1 MPHSVIKR
9 WALLGLSLGVFQIV
23 VATVT
28 LESAHAASSVRL
40 SEEDFKTFEALLE
53 YYKKYPQYQSEVGG
67 GAYKFPTIDPKLLRR
82 LSADVIVA
90 RFRKFNK
97 DYRDFNQQEKV
108 LGSQVKKVEADM
120 DSMPVSD
127 TQNRS
132 LQELKRESLRGKIQ
146 QNRKI
151 LVMLSI
157 QANESVFKAI
167 ETLTPE
173 QRLVKD
179 QAERPSMPGIYGGSF
194 FERDKAKE
202 IDKLNLTPVDPEFYS
217 TQLGQKLE
225 KDLGGR
231 AQYWSY
237 DYGRDELYVKV
248 NDELGKLS
256 VFKDTSGT
264 RFIRT
269 RVGGEFMEP
278 KGRDEQVDL
287 LKAKGKF
294 LTGDGSEESLFG
306 DFPKNDPSY
315 IKEGQKPHS
324 AGDGH
329 NHDH

>member
-1 MPHSVIKR
+1 MIKR
-9 WALLGLSLGVFQIV
+9 LALLGLSLGVSQIFLGT
-23 VATVT
+23 VAPVWA
-28 LESAHAASSVRL
+28 EAARGARL
-40 SEEDFKTFEALLE
+40 TEDDFKTFEALLE
-53 YYKKYPQYQSEVGG
+53 YYKKYPQYQNEVGG
-67 GAYKFPTIDPKLLRR
+67 GTYQFPEIDSKLLRR
-82 LSADVIVA
+82 LSQDVIVA

-97 DYRDFNQQEKV
+97 DYRDFTQQEKI
-108 LGSQVKKVEADM
+108 LGDQVKKVEADM
-120 DSMPVSD
+120 DKMPVSD

-146 QNRKI
+146 QSRKI

-157 QANESVFKAI
+157 QANESVLKAI

-179 QAERPSMPGIYGGSF
+179 QAERPTMPGVYGGSSL
-194 FERDKAKE
+194 ERDKAKE

-231 AQYWSY
+231 AQFWSY
-237 DYGRDELYVKV
+237 DYGRDELFVKV
-248 NDELGKLS
+248 NDELGRLS

-269 RVGGEFMEP
+269 RVGSEFMDP

-294 LTGDGSEESLFG
+294 LTGDASEESLFG
-306 DFPKNDPSY
+306 DFPTNDPSY
-315 IKEGQKPHS
+315 IKEGDKPHS
-324 AGDGH
+324 SGDGH